1 MAGKKPF
8 GVIYAPQVKDQLRA
22 IEGKHHSL
30 IRGKIEGQLL
40 FEPDVETRN
49 RKPLEQSAAF
59 PGAWELRFGQDNRFR
74 VFYDVEVAEREVR
87 IIAVG
92 VKERDRLFIGGEEVE
107 L

>member
-8 GVIYAPQVKDQLRA
+8 TLVYAPQVRDHLRA
-22 IEGKHHSL
+22 IERKHHSL
-30 IRGKIEGQLL
+30 IRAKIEEQLR

-49 RKPLEQSAAF
+49 RKPLEESVAF

-74 VFYDVEVAEREVR
+74 VFYDVGAGGREVQVLA
-87 IIAVG
+87 IAV
-92 VKERDRLFIGGEEVE
+92 KDRDRLFIAGEEVE